1 MPEELPS
8 CESNPILEYTSFG
21 LWFGLRRNANKL
33 KDWKDTR
40 YVFPAHAH
48 NAHSFIYR
56 YIYMPVYKY
65 DGSVHRFACQPGCIC
80 VSLPL
85 YFSLCVWVACPL
97 CCKRSFIRKIFN
109 LSSFSSSTQSQVK
122 PNQTEPA
129 VASASTRLACRFT
142 SRQPVCSSSLL
153 SSPALPLSLSVALSA
168 PCMCANLSNIVP
180 FPYAFHLSIFFC
192 LYFSSARRLLLSCSC
207 SSPAPPARALLFK

>member
-1 MPEELPS
+1 MQ
-8 CESNPILEYTSFG
+8 TSRRIGRTPATYSLLMLIMHTALYIDTYICLYINTMG
-21 LWFGLRRNANKL
+21 LSIGL
-33 KDWKDTR
+33 
-40 YVFPAHAH
+40 HA
-48 NAHSFIYR
+48 
-56 YIYMPVYKY
+56 
-65 DGSVHRFACQPGCIC
+65 
-80 VSLPL
+80 SLAL
-85 YFSLCVWVACPL
+85 HASLSLSLCVWVACPL